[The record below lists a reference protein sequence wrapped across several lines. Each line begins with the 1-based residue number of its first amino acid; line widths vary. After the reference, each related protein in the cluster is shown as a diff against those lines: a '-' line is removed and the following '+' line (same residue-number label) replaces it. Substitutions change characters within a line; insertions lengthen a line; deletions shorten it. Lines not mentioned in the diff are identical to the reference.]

1 MSDLSNTFQNLPFL
15 KKIPENWNI
24 KIFTDVFSDITGG
37 NPKIKTNNYLK
48 TGELPIIDQGNQLI
62 AGYTNNLQAQCKS
75 PIPAIIF
82 GDHTKK
88 IKYIDFPFALG
99 ADGVKVLKLKIKSDY
114 KFLYYFLTSLNLPE
128 AGYNRHFKYLKQT
141 TIPLPPMETQKKIV
155 NILDKAQELID
166 KRKQQ
171 IDLMDSLVQSL
182 FYDMFGDPVLNP
194 MGWEEKNISEIIK
207 EKTQNGLYLS
217 QEHYSS
223 EGIQMVHMS
232 DAFYDMVPLGEMKR
246 VKLNSNDIT
255 KYKLEPNDLILAR
268 RSLNYEGA
276 AKPCRVPKTISESIV
291 YESSLIRLRPDNSK
305 ILTIY
310 LYYYLKDERIRKA
323 FIYKHITKSTI
334 SGINNKALNMIKII
348 NPPITLQNNFAEKV
362 EKIEIQ
368 KQKMQKSLKDLEQN
382 FSSLMQRAFKGE
394 I

>member
-1 MSDLSNTFQNLPFL
+1 
-15 KKIPENWNI
+15 
-24 KIFTDVFSDITGG
+24 
-37 NPKIKTNNYLK
+37 
-48 TGELPIIDQGNQLI
+48 
-62 AGYTNNLQAQCKS
+62 
-75 PIPAIIF
+75 
-82 GDHTKK
+82 
-88 IKYIDFPFALG
+88 
-99 ADGVKVLKLKIKSDY
+99 
-114 KFLYYFLTSLNLPE
+114 
-128 AGYNRHFKYLKQT
+128 
-141 TIPLPPMETQKKIV
+141 METQKKIV